1 MPCPREK
8 REAAE
13 ALLIGPHGLLSTQ
26 STGRPTPE
34 PPCEMRTCFQRD
46 VDRITHSKSFRRLKH
61 KTQVFLRPEG
71 DHYRTRLTHTLEVAR
86 LARTIARALELNED
100 LTEAISL
107 GHDLGHTPFGHAGE
121 RALNAIYTGVGFR
134 HYEQSLRVV
143 DRIERD
149 GRGLNLCNETRIG
162 ILNHTC
168 FQRDV
173 DRITHSKSFRR
184 LKHKT
189 QVFLR
194 PEGDHYRTRLT
205 HTLEVARL
213 ARTIARALELN
224 EDLTE
229 AISLGHDLGHTPF
242 GHAGERALN
251 AIYTGVGFRHYEQSL
266 RVVDRIER
274 DGRGLNLCN
283 ETRIGILNH
292 TTGQPRGTLEADVVR
307 LADRVAYINHDLDD
321 AMRGGIVQPE
331 DVPAIV
337 RERVGERNSVRIN
350 SILTDIIA
358 HSGDGELRMSPDMRE
373 AVDVF
378 TTFMYEGVY
387 YNPIAKGE
395 ERKVQNILGSIWEY
409 YVNHIDELP
418 VVYQSIADDE
428 GPQRAVC
435 DYVSGMT
442 DSYALEVYSE
452 LFIPAAW
459 TIK

>member
-1 MPCPREK
+1 MNIRETIEK
-8 REAAE
+8 WEQETLSPYASLSANTRGRERKE
-13 ALLIGPHGLLSTQ
+13 PLCDI
-26 STGRPTPE
+26 RPE
-34 PPCEMRTCFQRD
+34 YQRD
-46 VDRITHSKSFRRLKH
+46 RDRILHSKSFRRLKQ
-61 KTQVFLRPEG
+61 KTQVFL
-71 DHYRTRLTHTLEVAR
+71 A
-86 LARTIARALELNED
+86 
-100 LTEAISL
+100 
-107 GHDLGHTPFGHAGE
+107 
-121 RALNAIYTGVGFR
+121 
-134 HYEQSLRVV
+134 
-143 DRIERD
+143 
-149 GRGLNLCNETRIG
+149 
-162 ILNHTC
+162 
-168 FQRDV
+168 
-173 DRITHSKSFRR
+173 
-184 LKHKT
+184 
-189 QVFLR
+189 

-292 TTGQPRGTLEADVVR
+292 TTGQPRGTLEADIVR

-358 HSGDGELRMSPDMRE
+358 HSGDGALKMSPEMQE

-378 TTFMYEGVY
+378 TDFMYQGVY

-418 VVYQSIADDE
+418 AVYQSIADDE

>member
-1 MPCPREK
+1 MLCPREK

-13 ALLIGPHGLLSTQ
+13 ALLIGPHGLLSAQ

-34 PPCEMRTCFQRD
+34 APCEMRTCFQRD

-162 ILNHTC
+162 ILNHT
-168 FQRDV
+168 
-173 DRITHSKSFRR
+173 
-184 LKHKT
+184 
-189 QVFLR
+189 
-194 PEGDHYRTRLT
+194 
-205 HTLEVARL
+205 
-213 ARTIARALELN
+213 
-224 EDLTE
+224 
-229 AISLGHDLGHTPF
+229 
-242 GHAGERALN
+242 
-251 AIYTGVGFRHYEQSL
+251 
-266 RVVDRIER
+266 
-274 DGRGLNLCN
+274 
-283 ETRIGILNH
+283 
-292 TTGQPRGTLEADVVR
+292 TGQPRSTLEADIVR

-358 HSGDGELRMSPDMRE
+358 HSGDGVLKMSPEMQE

-378 TTFMYEGVY
+378 TDFMYQGVY

-418 VVYQSIADDE
+418 AVYQSIADDE

>member
-1 MPCPREK
+1 MNVRE
-8 REAAE
+8 RTEEIERLTLAPWATFSD
-13 ALLIGPHGLLSTQ
+13 ASR
-26 STGRPTPE
+26 GRQRQEE
-34 PPCEMRTCFQRD
+34 PDDIRPVFQRD
-46 VDRITHSKSFRRLKH
+46 RDRVIHCKAFRRLKQ
-61 KTQVFLRPEG
+61 KTQVFLSPEG
-71 DHYRTRLTHTLEVAR
+71 DLYRTRLTHTLEVTQV
-86 LARTIARALELNED
+86 ARTIARALRLNED

-107 GHDLGHTPFGHAGE
+107 A
-121 RALNAIYTGVGFR
+121 
-134 HYEQSLRVV
+134 
-143 DRIERD
+143 
-149 GRGLNLCNETRIG
+149 
-162 ILNHTC
+162 
-168 FQRDV
+168 
-173 DRITHSKSFRR
+173 
-184 LKHKT
+184 
-189 QVFLR
+189 
-194 PEGDHYRTRLT
+194 
-205 HTLEVARL
+205 
-213 ARTIARALELN
+213 
-224 EDLTE
+224 
-229 AISLGHDLGHTPF
+229 HDLGHTPF

-292 TTGQPRGTLEADVVR
+292 TTGQPRGTLEADIVR

-358 HSGDGELRMSPDMRE
+358 HSGDGALKMSPEMQE

-378 TTFMYEGVY
+378 TDFMYQGVY

-418 VVYQSIADDE
+418 AVYQSIADDE

>member
-34 PPCEMRTCFQRD
+34 PPCEMR
-46 VDRITHSKSFRRLKH
+46 
-61 KTQVFLRPEG
+61 
-71 DHYRTRLTHTLEVAR
+71 
-86 LARTIARALELNED
+86 
-100 LTEAISL
+100 
-107 GHDLGHTPFGHAGE
+107 
-121 RALNAIYTGVGFR
+121 
-134 HYEQSLRVV
+134 
-143 DRIERD
+143 
-149 GRGLNLCNETRIG
+149 
-162 ILNHTC
+162 TC

-358 HSGDGELRMSPDMRE
+358 HSGDGELRMSPDMRTSSCTRMCTQTPSPR
-373 AVDVF
+373 ARSARCRISSAASGNIMS
-378 TTFMYEGVY
+378 TTLTSSRWSIS
-387 YNPIAKGE
+387 PSRTTKG
-395 ERKVQNILGSIWEY
+395 RS
-409 YVNHIDELP
+409 
-418 VVYQSIADDE
+418 A
-428 GPQRAVC
+428 RCATMC
-435 DYVSGMT
+435 
-442 DSYALEVYSE
+442 
-452 LFIPAAW
+452 PA
-459 TIK
+459 